1 MNRLERTNLLVFVC
15 MLVSHLSFAQFSS
28 SSKKA
33 TKLFKQAQFIPT
45 QQLDPQTRMPDFK
58 AGIELVDK
66 ALKKDPN
73 FWEAYV
79 LRGEYHMNLRD
90 KSAAIGDFE
99 NALRVSPNHSRTG
112 MTFYRLADLYLDQGA
127 YDKALTNIK
136 SFINHPNANEEYL
149 KSGYS
154 IYDNALFAIDAIKHP
169 KPFNPVNVGPG
180 VNTQFAEYYPTLTVN
195 GKELMFTR
203 ALPYGS
209 SIQEDFFTSINRD
222 NAWTM
227 ATPMPQHVN
236 TGHNEGAPTISADG
250 RSLIFVA
257 CIDET
262 GTYGEQRKGKGSC
275 DLFFTQKIGPRWS
288 NPVNLPGDVNS
299 YHWETQPSLAA
310 DGKTLY
316 FVRGLRGKG
325 ADQRNSDIYVSK
337 LSEQGKWGAAERL
350 SDVINTPFAEE
361 SVCIHPD
368 GKTLYFASRGH
379 AGMGGSDIF
388 MSQMDHLGNW
398 SKPVN
403 LGYPINTKF
412 DENSLIVSAEGN
424 LAFFASDRA
433 GGYGDLD
440 IYYFELPKEF
450 QPTTTYYFDGRV
462 FDAQSNNPIPGHFTL
477 KDIASGEVIIISN
490 ADAINGTFTVPLPS
504 NRQYVIEVTYDG
516 YAMTSLGFDLTY
528 NANQTSYHLDIP
540 MNPLNSGSANILK
553 NIYFDLNSATLR
565 KESNIELNNLA
576 NFLRTNPNIHIELGG
591 HTDTR
596 GNAED
601 NSTLSTE
608 RAKAVYTHLIQV
620 ERIDANR
627 LTFVGF
633 GEREPIIS
641 DSEIAAISSE
651 TEREKAHQTN
661 RRTVYKIIKQ

>member
-1 MNRLERTNLLVFVC
+1 MNRLERTSLLVIVC
-15 MLVSHLSFAQFSS
+15 MLISHLSFAQFSS

-33 TKLFKQAQFIPT
+33 TKLFKEAQFIPT
-45 QQLDPQTRMPDFK
+45 QQLDPETRMPDFK

-90 KSAAIGDFE
+90 KSGAIEDFE

-112 MTFYRLADLYLDQGA
+112 MTFYRLADLYLDQGT
-127 YDKALTNIK
+127 YDKALANIK

-169 KPFNPVNVGPG
+169 MPFNPVNAGPG
-180 VNTQFAEYYPTLTVN
+180 VNTQYAEYYPTLTVN

-203 ALPYGS
+203 ALPFGS
-209 SIQEDFFTSINRD
+209 TIQEDFFTSLNRE
-222 NAWTM
+222 NKWST
-227 ATPMPQHVN
+227 ATPMPEHVN
-236 TGHNEGAPTISADG
+236 TEHNEGAPTISADG

-275 DLFFTQKIGPRWS
+275 DLFFTQKIGTRWS

-299 YHWETQPSLAA
+299 YHWETQPSLSA

-388 MSQMDHLGNW
+388 MSQMDNQGNW
-398 SKPVN
+398 SKPKN

-462 FDAQSNNPIPGHFTL
+462 FDAQSNDPIPGHFTL
-477 KDIASGEVIIISN
+477 KDIASGEVIIVSN

-540 MNPLNSGSANILK
+540 MNPLNSGTANILK
-553 NIYFDLNSATLR
+553 NIYFDLNSSTLR

-576 NFLRTNPNIHIELGG
+576 NFLRTNPNLHIELGG

-601 NSTLSTE
+601 NLKLSTE
-608 RAKAVYTHLIQV
+608 RAKAVYTYLIQV
-620 ERIDANR
+620 ERIDVNR

-633 GEREPIIS
+633 GEREPIII
-641 DSEIAAISSE
+641 DSEIAALSLE

>member
-1 MNRLERTNLLVFVC
+1 MNRLERTSLLVLVC
-15 MLVSHLSFAQFSS
+15 MVISHLSCAQFSS

-45 QQLDPQTRMPDFK
+45 QQLDPETRMPDFK

-79 LRGEYHMNLRD
+79 LRGEYHINLRD
-90 KSAAIGDFE
+90 KSSAIEDFE

-112 MTFYRLADLYLDQGA
+112 MTFYRLADLYLDQGT
-127 YDKALTNIK
+127 YDKALANIK
-136 SFINHPNANEEYL
+136 SFINHPNPNEEYL

-169 KPFNPVNVGPG
+169 KPFNPVNAGPG

-203 ALPYGS
+203 ALPFGS
-209 SIQEDFFTSINRD
+209 SIQEDFFTSLNRE
-222 NAWTM
+222 NKWST
-227 ATPMPQHVN
+227 ATPMPEHVN
-236 TGHNEGAPTISADG
+236 TEHNEGAPTISADG

-299 YHWETQPSLAA
+299 YHWETQPSLSA

-388 MSQMDHLGNW
+388 MSQMDNQGNW
-398 SKPVN
+398 SRPKN
-403 LGYPINTKF
+403 LGYPINTRF

-462 FDAQSNNPIPGHFTL
+462 FDAQSNDPIPGHFTL
-477 KDIASGEVIIISN
+477 KDIASGEVIIVSN

-540 MNPLNSGSANILK
+540 MNPLNSGTENILK

-596 GNAED
+596 GNAEE
-601 NSTLSTE
+601 NLKLSTE
-608 RAKAVYTHLIQV
+608 RAKAVYTYLIQV
-620 ERIDANR
+620 ERIDVKR
-627 LTFVGF
+627 LTFIGF
-633 GEREPIIS
+633 GEREPIII
-641 DSEIAAISSE
+641 DSEIAALSSE

>member
-1 MNRLERTNLLVFVC
+1 MNRLERTSLLVLVG
-15 MLVSHLSFAQFSS
+15 MLISHLSFAQFSS

-45 QQLDPQTRMPDFK
+45 QQLDPETRMPDFK

-66 ALKKDPN
+66 AIKKDPN

-79 LRGEYHMNLRD
+79 LRGEYHINLRD
-90 KSAAIGDFE
+90 KSSAIEDFE

-112 MTFYRLADLYLDQGA
+112 MTFYRLADLYLDQGT
-127 YDKALTNIK
+127 YDKALANIK

-169 KPFNPVNVGPG
+169 MPFNPVNAGPG
-180 VNTQFAEYYPTLTVN
+180 VNTQYAEYYPTLTVN

-203 ALPYGS
+203 ALPFGS
-209 SIQEDFFTSINRD
+209 SIQEDFFTSLNRE
-222 NAWTM
+222 NKWST
-227 ATPMPQHVN
+227 ATPMPEHVN
-236 TGHNEGAPTISADG
+236 TEHNEGAPTISADG

-275 DLFFTQKIGPRWS
+275 DLFFTQKIGTRWS

-299 YHWETQPSLAA
+299 YHWETQPSLSA

-368 GKTLYFASRGH
+368 GRTLYFASRGH

-388 MSQMDHLGNW
+388 MSQMDNQGNW
-398 SKPVN
+398 SRPKN
-403 LGYPINTKF
+403 LGYPINTRF

-477 KDIASGEVIIISN
+477 KDIASGEVIIVSN

-540 MNPLNSGSANILK
+540 MNPLNSGTANILK

-576 NFLRTNPNIHIELGG
+576 NFLRTNPNLHIELGG

-601 NSTLSTE
+601 NLKLSTE

-620 ERIDANR
+620 ERIDVNR

-633 GEREPIIS
+633 GEREPIII
-641 DSEIAAISSE
+641 DSEIAALSLE

>member
-1 MNRLERTNLLVFVC
+1 MNRLERTSLLVIVC
-15 MLVSHLSFAQFSS
+15 MLISHLSFAQFSS

-33 TKLFKQAQFIPT
+33 TKLFKEAQFIPT
-45 QQLDPQTRMPDFK
+45 QQLDPETRMPDFK

-90 KSAAIGDFE
+90 RSGAIEDFE

-112 MTFYRLADLYLDQGA
+112 MTFYRLADLYLDQGT
-127 YDKALTNIK
+127 YDKALANIK

-169 KPFNPVNVGPG
+169 KPFNPVNAGPG

-203 ALPYGS
+203 ALPFGS
-209 SIQEDFFTSINRD
+209 TIQEDFFTSLNRE
-222 NAWTM
+222 NKWST
-227 ATPMPQHVN
+227 ATPMPEHVN
-236 TGHNEGAPTISADG
+236 TEHNEGAPTISADG

-275 DLFFTQKIGPRWS
+275 DLFFTQKIGTRWS

-299 YHWETQPSLAA
+299 YHWETQPSLSA

-388 MSQMDHLGNW
+388 MSQMDNQGNW
-398 SKPVN
+398 SKPKN

-477 KDIASGEVIIISN
+477 KDIASGEVIIVSN

-528 NANQTSYHLDIP
+528 NTNQISYHLDIP
-540 MNPLNSGSANILK
+540 MNPLNSGIANILK
-553 NIYFDLNSATLR
+553 NIYFDLNSSTLR

-576 NFLRTNPNIHIELGG
+576 NFLRTNPNLHIELGG

-601 NSTLSTE
+601 NLKLSTE

-620 ERIDANR
+620 ERIDVNR

-633 GEREPIIS
+633 GEREPIIT
-641 DSEIAAISSE
+641 DSEIAALSLE

>member
-1 MNRLERTNLLVFVC
+1 MNRIIRFSLLVITCVIIN
-15 MLVSHLSFAQFSS
+15 SLSIAQFSS

-58 AGIELVDK
+58 AGLELVDK
-66 ALKKDPN
+66 AIKKDPN

-79 LRGEYHMNLRD
+79 LRGEYHINLRD
-90 KSAAIGDFE
+90 KISAIMDFE

-112 MTFYRLADLYLDQGA
+112 MTFYRLADLYLDQGT
-127 YDKALTNIK
+127 YDKALANIK
-136 SFINHPNANEEYL
+136 TFINHPNANEEYIN
-149 KSGYS
+149 SAYS
-154 IYDNALFAIDAIKHP
+154 IYDNAIFAIDALKHP
-169 KPFNPVNVGPG
+169 KAFNPINAGPG

-195 GKELMFTR
+195 GRELMFTR
-203 ALPYGS
+203 ALPFGG
-209 SIQEDFFTSINRD
+209 SIQEDFFISQNRED
-222 NAWTM
+222 NWDI
-227 ATPMPQHVN
+227 ATPMPANVN
-236 TGHNEGAPTISADG
+236 TEHNEGAPTISADG

-262 GTYGEQRKGKGSC
+262 GTYGEHRKGQGSC
-275 DLFFTQKIGPRWS
+275 DLFFTQKIGSRWS

-325 ADQRNSDIYVSK
+325 ADQRNSDIYVSR
-337 LSEQGKWGAAERL
+337 LSEDGKWGAAERL

-388 MSQMDHLGNW
+388 VSQMDEQGNW
-398 SKPVN
+398 SKPKN

-450 QPTTTYYFDGRV
+450 RPTSTFYFDGRV
-462 FDAQSNNPIPGHFTL
+462 FDTQSNNPIPGHFSL
-477 KDIASGEVIIISN
+477 KDIASGETIIISD
-490 ADAINGTFTVPLPS
+490 ADAVNGTFTVPLPS

-516 YAMTSLGFDLTY
+516 YAMTSLGFDLTF
-528 NANQTSYHLDIP
+528 NENQTSYHLDIP
-540 MNPLNSGSANILK
+540 MNPLNSSTENVLK
-553 NIYFDLNSATLR
+553 NIYFDLNSSTLR
-565 KESNIELNNLA
+565 QESYIELNNLA
-576 NFLRTNPNIHIELGG
+576 SFLRTNPSIHIELGG

-601 NSTLSTE
+601 NLKLSTE
-608 RAKAVYTHLIQV
+608 RAKAVYNHLIQK
-620 ERIDANR
+620 EHIAPNR
-627 LTFVGF
+627 LTFVGY
-633 GEREPIIS
+633 GETDPIIS
-641 DSEIAAISSE
+641 DSEIILLSSE
-651 TEREKAHQTN
+651 SDQEKAHQTN
-661 RRTVYKIIKQ
+661 RRTVYKIIKP

>member
-1 MNRLERTNLLVFVC
+1 MNRLERTSLLVIVC
-15 MLVSHLSFAQFSS
+15 MLISHLSFAQFSS

-33 TKLFKQAQFIPT
+33 TKLFKEAQFIPT
-45 QQLDPQTRMPDFK
+45 QQLDPETRMPDFK

-90 KSAAIGDFE
+90 KSGAIEDFE

-112 MTFYRLADLYLDQGA
+112 MTFYRLADLYLDQGT
-127 YDKALTNIK
+127 YDKALANIK

-169 KPFNPVNVGPG
+169 KPFNPVNAGPG

-203 ALPYGS
+203 ALPFGS
-209 SIQEDFFTSINRD
+209 TIQEDFFTSLNRE
-222 NAWTM
+222 NKWST
-227 ATPMPQHVN
+227 ATPMPEHVN
-236 TGHNEGAPTISADG
+236 TEHNEGAPTISADG

-275 DLFFTQKIGPRWS
+275 DLFFTQKIGTRWS

-299 YHWETQPSLAA
+299 YHWETQPSLSA

-337 LSEQGKWGAAERL
+337 LSEQGKWAAAERL

-388 MSQMDHLGNW
+388 MSQMDNQGNW
-398 SKPVN
+398 SKPKN

-477 KDIASGEVIIISN
+477 KDIASGEVIIVSN

-528 NANQTSYHLDIP
+528 NTNQTSYHLDIP
-540 MNPLNSGSANILK
+540 MNPLNSGTANILK
-553 NIYFDLNSATLR
+553 NIYFDLNSSTLR

-576 NFLRTNPNIHIELGG
+576 NFLRTNPNLHIELGG

-601 NSTLSTE
+601 NLKLSTE

-620 ERIDANR
+620 ERIDVNR

-633 GEREPIIS
+633 GEREPIII
-641 DSEIAAISSE
+641 DSEIAALSLE

>member
-236 TGHNEGAPTISADG
+236 TEHNEGAPTISADG

-350 SDVINTPFAEE
+350 SDVITTPFAEE

-477 KDIASGEVIIISN
+477 KDIASGEVIIVSN

-601 NSTLSTE
+601 NLTLSTE

-641 DSEIAAISSE
+641 DSEIAVISSE

>member
-1 MNRLERTNLLVFVC
+1 MVI
-15 MLVSHLSFAQFSS
+15 SHLSFAQFSS

-45 QQLDPQTRMPDFK
+45 QQLDPETRMPDFK

-79 LRGEYHMNLRD
+79 LRGEYHINLRD
-90 KSAAIGDFE
+90 KSSAIEDFE

-112 MTFYRLADLYLDQGA
+112 MTFYRLADLYLDQGT
-127 YDKALTNIK
+127 YDKALANIK
-136 SFINHPNANEEYL
+136 SFINHPNPNEEYL

-169 KPFNPVNVGPG
+169 KPFNPVNAGPG

-203 ALPYGS
+203 ALPFGS
-209 SIQEDFFTSINRD
+209 SIQEDFFTSLNRE
-222 NAWTM
+222 NKWST
-227 ATPMPQHVN
+227 ATPMPEHVN
-236 TGHNEGAPTISADG
+236 TEHNEGAPTISADG

-299 YHWETQPSLAA
+299 YHWETQPSLSA

-388 MSQMDHLGNW
+388 MSQMDNQGNW
-398 SKPVN
+398 SRPKN
-403 LGYPINTKF
+403 LGYPINTRF

-462 FDAQSNNPIPGHFTL
+462 FDAQSNDPIPGHFTL
-477 KDIASGEVIIISN
+477 KDIASGEVIIVSN

-540 MNPLNSGSANILK
+540 MNPLNSGTENILK

-596 GNAED
+596 GNAEE
-601 NSTLSTE
+601 NLKLSTE
-608 RAKAVYTHLIQV
+608 RAKAVYTYLIQV
-620 ERIDANR
+620 ERIDVKR
-627 LTFVGF
+627 LTFIGF
-633 GEREPIIS
+633 GEREPIII
-641 DSEIAAISSE
+641 DSEIAALSSE

>member
-1 MNRLERTNLLVFVC
+1 MNRLERTNLLVLVC
-15 MLVSHLSFAQFSS
+15 MVISHLSFAQFSS

-45 QQLDPQTRMPDFK
+45 QQLDPETRMPDFK

-79 LRGEYHMNLRD
+79 LRGEYHINLRD
-90 KSAAIGDFE
+90 KSSAIEDFE

-112 MTFYRLADLYLDQGA
+112 MTFYRLADLYLDQGT
-127 YDKALTNIK
+127 YDKALANIK
-136 SFINHPNANEEYL
+136 SFINHPNPNEEYL

-169 KPFNPVNVGPG
+169 KPFNPVNAGPG

-203 ALPYGS
+203 ALPFGS
-209 SIQEDFFTSINRD
+209 SIQEDFFTSLNRE
-222 NAWTM
+222 NKWST
-227 ATPMPQHVN
+227 ATPMPEHVN
-236 TGHNEGAPTISADG
+236 TEHNEGAPTISADG

-299 YHWETQPSLAA
+299 YHWETQPSLSA

-388 MSQMDHLGNW
+388 MSQMDNQGNW
-398 SKPVN
+398 SRPKN
-403 LGYPINTKF
+403 LGYPINTRF

-462 FDAQSNNPIPGHFTL
+462 FDAQSNDPIPGHFTL
-477 KDIASGEVIIISN
+477 KDIASGEVIIVSN

-540 MNPLNSGSANILK
+540 MNPLNSGTENILK

-596 GNAED
+596 GNAEE
-601 NSTLSTE
+601 NLKLSTE
-608 RAKAVYTHLIQV
+608 RAKAVYTYLIQV
-620 ERIDANR
+620 ERIDVKR
-627 LTFVGF
+627 LTFIGF
-633 GEREPIIS
+633 GEREPIII
-641 DSEIAAISSE
+641 DSEIAALSSE

>member
-1 MNRLERTNLLVFVC
+1 MNRLERTSLLVIVC
-15 MLVSHLSFAQFSS
+15 MLISHLSFAQFSS

-33 TKLFKQAQFIPT
+33 TKLFKEAQFIPT
-45 QQLDPQTRMPDFK
+45 QQLDPETRMPDFK

-90 KSAAIGDFE
+90 KSGAIEDFE

-112 MTFYRLADLYLDQGA
+112 MTFYRLADLYLDQGT
-127 YDKALTNIK
+127 YDKALANIK

-169 KPFNPVNVGPG
+169 KPFNPVNAGPG

-203 ALPYGS
+203 ALPFGS
-209 SIQEDFFTSINRD
+209 TIQEDFFTSLNRE
-222 NAWTM
+222 NRWST
-227 ATPMPQHVN
+227 ATPMPEHVN
-236 TGHNEGAPTISADG
+236 TEHNEGAPTISADG

-275 DLFFTQKIGPRWS
+275 DLFFTQKIGTRWS

-299 YHWETQPSLAA
+299 YHWETQPSLSA

-388 MSQMDHLGNW
+388 MSQMDNQGNW
-398 SKPVN
+398 SKPKN

-477 KDIASGEVIIISN
+477 KDIASGEVIIVSN

-528 NANQTSYHLDIP
+528 NTNQTSYHLDIP
-540 MNPLNSGSANILK
+540 MNPLNSGTANILK
-553 NIYFDLNSATLR
+553 NIYFDLNSSTLR

-576 NFLRTNPNIHIELGG
+576 NFLRTNPNLHIELGG

-601 NSTLSTE
+601 NLKLSTE

-620 ERIDANR
+620 ERIDVNR
-627 LTFVGF
+627 LTFVGL
-633 GEREPIIS
+633 GEREPIII
-641 DSEIAAISSE
+641 DSEIAALSLE

>member
-1 MNRLERTNLLVFVC
+1 MNRVQRTGLFVIICMVISNLSL
-15 MLVSHLSFAQFSS
+15 AQFSS
-28 SSKKA
+28 TNKKA
-33 TKLFKQAQFIPT
+33 TKLFKQAQLVPT
-45 QQLDPQTRMPDFK
+45 QQLDPTTRMPDFK
-58 AGIELVDK
+58 AGLELIDK

-90 KSAAIGDFE
+90 KSGAIEDFE

-112 MTFYRLADLYLDQGA
+112 MTFYRLADLYLDQGS

-169 KPFNPVNVGPG
+169 KPFNPVNAGPG
-180 VNTQFAEYYPTLTVN
+180 VNTRYAEYYPTLTVTS
-195 GKELMFTR
+195 KQLMFTR
-203 ALPYGS
+203 ALPFGRD
-209 SIQEDFFTSINRD
+209 IQEDFFISLKTDTIWGES
-222 NAWTM
+222 
-227 ATPMPQHVN
+227 TPMPENVN
-236 TGHNEGAPTISADG
+236 TSHNEGAPTISADG

-257 CIDET
+257 CTDET

-275 DLFFTQKIGPRWS
+275 DLFYTKKIGTRWS
-288 NPVNLPGDVNS
+288 NPSNLPGDVNS

-316 FVRGLRGKG
+316 FIRGLRGKG
-325 ADQRNSDIYVSK
+325 VDQRNSDIYVSY
-337 LSEQGKWGAAERL
+337 LNEQGKWGAAERL

-368 GKTLYFASRGH
+368 GKTIYFASRGH

-388 MSQMDHLGNW
+388 VSQMDNQGNW
-398 SKPVN
+398 SKPKN

-412 DENSLIVSAEGN
+412 DENSLIVSAEGDV
-424 LAFFASDRA
+424 AFFASDRE

-440 IYYFELPKEF
+440 IYYFKLPREF

-462 FDAQSNNPIPGHFTL
+462 YDKVTNNPVAGHFTL
-477 KDIASGEVIIISN
+477 KDIASGETIIISD
-490 ADAINGTFTVPLPS
+490 ADAVTGTFTVPLPS
-504 NRQYVIEVTYDG
+504 NRQYVIEVKYEG

-528 NANQTSYHLDIP
+528 NENQTTYHLDIP
-540 MNPLNSGSANILK
+540 MNPLNSNTENVLQ
-553 NIYFDLNSATLR
+553 NIYFDLSSSTLR
-565 KESNIELNNLA
+565 KESNVELNNLA
-576 NFLRTNPNIHIELGG
+576 NFLRSKPSIKIELGG

-596 GNAED
+596 GKAED
-601 NSTLSTE
+601 NLKLSAD
-608 RAKAVYTHLIQV
+608 RAKAVYNYLIQV
-620 ERIDANR
+620 EHIDASR
-627 LTFVGF
+627 LSFIGY
-633 GEREPIIS
+633 GETNPIIS
-641 DSEIAAISSE
+641 DQEIAKKATEI
-651 TEREKAHQTN
+651 EREKAHQTN
-661 RRTVYKIIKQ
+661 RRTVYKIINQ

>member
-1 MNRLERTNLLVFVC
+1 MVI
-15 MLVSHLSFAQFSS
+15 SHLSFAQFSS

-45 QQLDPQTRMPDFK
+45 QQLDPETRMPDFK

-66 ALKKDPN
+66 AIKKDPN

-79 LRGEYHMNLRD
+79 LRGEYHINLRD
-90 KSAAIGDFE
+90 KSSAIEDFE

-112 MTFYRLADLYLDQGA
+112 MTFYRLADLYLDQGT
-127 YDKALTNIK
+127 YDKALANIK

-169 KPFNPVNVGPG
+169 MPFNPVNAGPG
-180 VNTQFAEYYPTLTVN
+180 VNTQYAEYYPTLTVN

-203 ALPYGS
+203 ALPFGS
-209 SIQEDFFTSINRD
+209 SIQEDFFTSLNRE
-222 NAWTM
+222 NKWST
-227 ATPMPQHVN
+227 ATPMPEHVN
-236 TGHNEGAPTISADG
+236 TEHNEGAPTISADG

-299 YHWETQPSLAA
+299 YHWETQPSLSA

-368 GKTLYFASRGH
+368 GRTLYFASRGH

-388 MSQMDHLGNW
+388 MSQMDNQGNW
-398 SKPVN
+398 SRPKN
-403 LGYPINTKF
+403 LGYPINTRF

-477 KDIASGEVIIISN
+477 KDIASGEVIIVSN

-540 MNPLNSGSANILK
+540 MNPLNSGTANILK

-576 NFLRTNPNIHIELGG
+576 NFLRTNPNLHIELGG

-601 NSTLSTE
+601 NLKLSTE

-620 ERIDANR
+620 ERIDVNR

-633 GEREPIIS
+633 GEREPIII
-641 DSEIAAISSE
+641 DSEIAALSLE

>member
-1 MNRLERTNLLVFVC
+1 
-15 MLVSHLSFAQFSS
+15 
-28 SSKKA
+28 
-33 TKLFKQAQFIPT
+33 
-45 QQLDPQTRMPDFK
+45 
-58 AGIELVDK
+58 
-66 ALKKDPN
+66 
-73 FWEAYV
+73 
-79 LRGEYHMNLRD
+79 
-90 KSAAIGDFE
+90 
-99 NALRVSPNHSRTG
+99 
-112 MTFYRLADLYLDQGA
+112 
-127 YDKALTNIK
+127 
-136 SFINHPNANEEYL
+136 
-149 KSGYS
+149 
-154 IYDNALFAIDAIKHP
+154 
-169 KPFNPVNVGPG
+169 
-180 VNTQFAEYYPTLTVN
+180 
-195 GKELMFTR
+195 
-203 ALPYGS
+203 
-209 SIQEDFFTSINRD
+209 
-222 NAWTM
+222 
-227 ATPMPQHVN
+227 
-236 TGHNEGAPTISADG
+236 
-250 RSLIFVA
+250 
-257 CIDET
+257 
-262 GTYGEQRKGKGSC
+262 
-275 DLFFTQKIGPRWS
+275 
-288 NPVNLPGDVNS
+288 
-299 YHWETQPSLAA
+299 
-310 DGKTLY
+310 
-316 FVRGLRGKG
+316 
-325 ADQRNSDIYVSK
+325 VSK

-368 GKTLYFASRGH
+368 GRTLYFASRGH

-388 MSQMDHLGNW
+388 MSQMDNQGNW
-398 SKPVN
+398 SRPKN
-403 LGYPINTKF
+403 LGYPINTRF

-477 KDIASGEVIIISN
+477 KDIASGEVIIVSN

-540 MNPLNSGSANILK
+540 MNPLNSGTANILK

-576 NFLRTNPNIHIELGG
+576 NFLRTNPNLHIELGG

-601 NSTLSTE
+601 NLKLSTE

-620 ERIDANR
+620 ERIDVNR

-633 GEREPIIS
+633 GEREPIII
-641 DSEIAAISSE
+641 DSEIAALSLE

>member
-1 MNRLERTNLLVFVC
+1 MNRLERTSLLVIVC
-15 MLVSHLSFAQFSS
+15 MLISHLSFAQFSS

-33 TKLFKQAQFIPT
+33 TKLFKEAQFIPT
-45 QQLDPQTRMPDFK
+45 QQLDPETRMPDFK

-90 KSAAIGDFE
+90 KSGAIEDFE

-112 MTFYRLADLYLDQGA
+112 MTFYRLADLYLDQGT
-127 YDKALTNIK
+127 YDKALANIK

-169 KPFNPVNVGPG
+169 KPFNPVNAGPG

-203 ALPYGS
+203 ALPFGS
-209 SIQEDFFTSINRD
+209 TIQEDFFTSLNRE
-222 NAWTM
+222 NKWST
-227 ATPMPQHVN
+227 ATPMPEHVN
-236 TGHNEGAPTISADG
+236 TEHNEGAPTISADG

-275 DLFFTQKIGPRWS
+275 DLFFTQKIGTRWS

-299 YHWETQPSLAA
+299 YHWETQPSLSA

-388 MSQMDHLGNW
+388 MSQMDNQGNW
-398 SKPVN
+398 SKPKN

-477 KDIASGEVIIISN
+477 KDIASGEVIIVSN

-528 NANQTSYHLDIP
+528 NTNQTSYHLDIP
-540 MNPLNSGSANILK
+540 MNPLNSGTANILK
-553 NIYFDLNSATLR
+553 NIYFDLNSSTLR

-576 NFLRTNPNIHIELGG
+576 NFLRTNPNLHIELGG

-601 NSTLSTE
+601 NLKLSTE
-608 RAKAVYTHLIQV
+608 RAKAVYTYLIQV
-620 ERIDANR
+620 ERIDVKR
-627 LTFVGF
+627 LTFIGF
-633 GEREPIIS
+633 GEREPIII
-641 DSEIAAISSE
+641 DSEIAALSSE

>member
-1 MNRLERTNLLVFVC
+1 MVI
-15 MLVSHLSFAQFSS
+15 SHLSFAQFSS

-45 QQLDPQTRMPDFK
+45 QQLDPETRMPDFK

-79 LRGEYHMNLRD
+79 LRGEYHINLRD
-90 KSAAIGDFE
+90 KSSAIEDFE

-112 MTFYRLADLYLDQGA
+112 MTFYRLADLYLDQGT
-127 YDKALTNIK
+127 YDKALANIK
-136 SFINHPNANEEYL
+136 SFINHPNPNEEYL

-154 IYDNALFAIDAIKHP
+154 IYDNSLFAIDAIKHP
-169 KPFNPVNVGPG
+169 KPFNPVNAGPG

-203 ALPYGS
+203 ALPFGS
-209 SIQEDFFTSINRD
+209 SIQEDFFTSLNRE
-222 NAWTM
+222 NKWST
-227 ATPMPQHVN
+227 ATPMPEHVN
-236 TGHNEGAPTISADG
+236 TEHNEGAPTISADG

-299 YHWETQPSLAA
+299 YHWETQPSLSA

-388 MSQMDHLGNW
+388 MSQMDNQGNW
-398 SKPVN
+398 SRPKN
-403 LGYPINTKF
+403 LGYPINTRF

-462 FDAQSNNPIPGHFTL
+462 FDAQSNDPIPGHFTL
-477 KDIASGEVIIISN
+477 KDIASGEVIIVSN

-540 MNPLNSGSANILK
+540 MNPLNSGTENILK

-596 GNAED
+596 GNAEE
-601 NSTLSTE
+601 NLKLSTE
-608 RAKAVYTHLIQV
+608 RAKAVYTYLIQV
-620 ERIDANR
+620 ERIDVKR
-627 LTFVGF
+627 LTFIGF
-633 GEREPIIS
+633 GEREPIII
-641 DSEIAAISSE
+641 DSEIAALSSE

>member
-1 MNRLERTNLLVFVC
+1 MVI
-15 MLVSHLSFAQFSS
+15 SHLSFAQFSS

-45 QQLDPQTRMPDFK
+45 QQLDPETRMPDFK

-79 LRGEYHMNLRD
+79 LRGEYHINLRD
-90 KSAAIGDFE
+90 KSSAIEDFE

-112 MTFYRLADLYLDQGA
+112 MTFYRLADLYLDQGT
-127 YDKALTNIK
+127 YDKALANIK
-136 SFINHPNANEEYL
+136 SFINHPNPNEEYL

-169 KPFNPVNVGPG
+169 KPFNPVNAGPG

-203 ALPYGS
+203 ALPFGS
-209 SIQEDFFTSINRD
+209 SIQEDFFTSLNRE
-222 NAWTM
+222 NKWST
-227 ATPMPQHVN
+227 ATPMPEHVN
-236 TGHNEGAPTISADG
+236 TEHNEGAPTISADG

-299 YHWETQPSLAA
+299 YHWETQPSLSA

-388 MSQMDHLGNW
+388 MSQMDNQGNW
-398 SKPVN
+398 SRPKN
-403 LGYPINTKF
+403 LGYPINTRF

-462 FDAQSNNPIPGHFTL
+462 FDAQSNDPIPGHFTL
-477 KDIASGEVIIISN
+477 KDIASGEIIIVSN

-540 MNPLNSGSANILK
+540 MNPLNSGTENILK

-596 GNAED
+596 GNAEE
-601 NSTLSTE
+601 NLKLSTE
-608 RAKAVYTHLIQV
+608 RAKAVYTYLIQV
-620 ERIDANR
+620 ERIDVKR
-627 LTFVGF
+627 LTFIGF
-633 GEREPIIS
+633 GEREPIII
-641 DSEIAAISSE
+641 DSEIAALSSE

>member
-15 MLVSHLSFAQFSS
+15 MFLSHLSFAQFSS

-45 QQLDPQTRMPDFK
+45 QQLDPQTGMPDFK

-236 TGHNEGAPTISADG
+236 TEHNEGAPTISADG

-477 KDIASGEVIIISN
+477 KDIASGEVIIVSN

-601 NSTLSTE
+601 NLTLSTE

>member
-1 MNRLERTNLLVFVC
+1 MNRLERTSLLVIVC
-15 MLVSHLSFAQFSS
+15 MLISHLSFAQFSS

-33 TKLFKQAQFIPT
+33 TKLFKEAQFIPT
-45 QQLDPQTRMPDFK
+45 QQLDPETRMPDFK

-90 KSAAIGDFE
+90 KSGAIEDFE

-112 MTFYRLADLYLDQGA
+112 MTFYRLADLYLDQGT
-127 YDKALTNIK
+127 YDKALANIK
-136 SFINHPNANEEYL
+136 SFINHPNPNEEYL

-169 KPFNPVNVGPG
+169 KPFNPVNAGPG

-203 ALPYGS
+203 ALPFGS
-209 SIQEDFFTSINRD
+209 TIQEDFFTSLNRE
-222 NAWTM
+222 NKWST
-227 ATPMPQHVN
+227 ATPMPEHVN
-236 TGHNEGAPTISADG
+236 TEHNEGAPTISADG

-275 DLFFTQKIGPRWS
+275 DLFFTQKIGTRWS

-299 YHWETQPSLAA
+299 YHWETQPSLSA

-388 MSQMDHLGNW
+388 MSQMDNQGNW
-398 SKPVN
+398 SKPKN

-477 KDIASGEVIIISN
+477 KDIASGEVIIVSN

-528 NANQTSYHLDIP
+528 NTNQTSYHLDIP
-540 MNPLNSGSANILK
+540 MNPLNSGTANILK
-553 NIYFDLNSATLR
+553 NIYFDLNSSTLR

-576 NFLRTNPNIHIELGG
+576 NFLRTNPNLHIELGG

-601 NSTLSTE
+601 NLKLSTE
-608 RAKAVYTHLIQV
+608 RAKAVYTYLIQV
-620 ERIDANR
+620 ERIDVNR

-633 GEREPIIS
+633 GEREPIII
-641 DSEIAAISSE
+641 DSEIAALSLE

>member
-1 MNRLERTNLLVFVC
+1 MNRLERTSLLVLVC
-15 MLVSHLSFAQFSS
+15 MVISHLSFAQFSS

-45 QQLDPQTRMPDFK
+45 QQLDPETRMPDFK

-79 LRGEYHMNLRD
+79 LRGEYHINLRD
-90 KSAAIGDFE
+90 KSSAIEDFE

-112 MTFYRLADLYLDQGA
+112 MTFYRLADLYLDQGT
-127 YDKALTNIK
+127 YDKALANIK
-136 SFINHPNANEEYL
+136 SFINHPNPNEEYL

-169 KPFNPVNVGPG
+169 KPFNPVNAGPG

-203 ALPYGS
+203 ALPFGS
-209 SIQEDFFTSINRD
+209 SIQEDFFTSLNRE
-222 NAWTM
+222 NKWST
-227 ATPMPQHVN
+227 ATPMPEHVN
-236 TGHNEGAPTISADG
+236 TEHNEGAPTISADG

-299 YHWETQPSLAA
+299 YHWETQPSLSA

-388 MSQMDHLGNW
+388 MSQMDNQGNW
-398 SKPVN
+398 SRPKN
-403 LGYPINTKF
+403 LGYPINTRF

-462 FDAQSNNPIPGHFTL
+462 FDAQSNDPIPGHFTL
-477 KDIASGEVIIISN
+477 KDIASGEIIIVSN

-540 MNPLNSGSANILK
+540 MNPLNSGTENILK

-596 GNAED
+596 GNAEE
-601 NSTLSTE
+601 NLKLSTE
-608 RAKAVYTHLIQV
+608 RAKAVYTYLIQV
-620 ERIDANR
+620 ERIDVKR
-627 LTFVGF
+627 LTFIGF
-633 GEREPIIS
+633 GEREPIII
-641 DSEIAAISSE
+641 DSEIAALSSE

>member
-79 LRGEYHMNLRD
+79 LRGEYHTNLRD
-90 KSAAIGDFE
+90 KSAAIVDFE

-222 NAWTM
+222 NAWTV

-236 TGHNEGAPTISADG
+236 TEHNEGAPTISADG

-477 KDIASGEVIIISN
+477 KDIASGEVIIVSN

-596 GNAED
+596 GKAED
-601 NSTLSTE
+601 NLTLSTE

-633 GEREPIIS
+633 GESEPIIS
-641 DSEIAAISSE
+641 DSEIAVISSE

>member
-1 MNRLERTNLLVFVC
+1 MVI
-15 MLVSHLSFAQFSS
+15 SHLSCAQFSS

-45 QQLDPQTRMPDFK
+45 QQLDPETRMPDFK

-79 LRGEYHMNLRD
+79 LRGEYHINLRD
-90 KSAAIGDFE
+90 KSSAIEDFE

-112 MTFYRLADLYLDQGA
+112 MTFYRLADLYLDQGT
-127 YDKALTNIK
+127 YDKALANIK
-136 SFINHPNANEEYL
+136 SFINHPNPNEEYL

-169 KPFNPVNVGPG
+169 KPFNPVNAGPG

-203 ALPYGS
+203 ALPFGS
-209 SIQEDFFTSINRD
+209 SIQEDFFTSLNRE
-222 NAWTM
+222 NKWST
-227 ATPMPQHVN
+227 ATPMPEHVN
-236 TGHNEGAPTISADG
+236 TEHNEGAPTISADG

-299 YHWETQPSLAA
+299 YHWETQPSLSA

-388 MSQMDHLGNW
+388 MSQMDNQGNW
-398 SKPVN
+398 SRPKN
-403 LGYPINTKF
+403 LGYPINTRF

-462 FDAQSNNPIPGHFTL
+462 FDAQSNDPIPGHFTL
-477 KDIASGEVIIISN
+477 KDIASGEVIIVSN

-540 MNPLNSGSANILK
+540 MNPLNSGTENILK

-596 GNAED
+596 GNAEE
-601 NSTLSTE
+601 NLKLSTE
-608 RAKAVYTHLIQV
+608 RAKAVYTYLIQV
-620 ERIDANR
+620 ERIDVKR
-627 LTFVGF
+627 LTFIGF
-633 GEREPIIS
+633 GEREPIII
-641 DSEIAAISSE
+641 DSEIAALSSE

>member
-1 MNRLERTNLLVFVC
+1 M
-15 MLVSHLSFAQFSS
+15 
-28 SSKKA
+28 
-33 TKLFKQAQFIPT
+33 
-45 QQLDPQTRMPDFK
+45 
-58 AGIELVDK
+58 
-66 ALKKDPN
+66 
-73 FWEAYV
+73 
-79 LRGEYHMNLRD
+79 
-90 KSAAIGDFE
+90 
-99 NALRVSPNHSRTG
+99 
-112 MTFYRLADLYLDQGA
+112 
-127 YDKALTNIK
+127 
-136 SFINHPNANEEYL
+136 
-149 KSGYS
+149 
-154 IYDNALFAIDAIKHP
+154 
-169 KPFNPVNVGPG
+169 PFNPVNAGPG
-180 VNTQFAEYYPTLTVN
+180 VNTQYAEYYPTLTVN

-203 ALPYGS
+203 ALPFGS
-209 SIQEDFFTSINRD
+209 SIQEDFFTSLNRE
-222 NAWTM
+222 NKWST
-227 ATPMPQHVN
+227 ATPMPEHVN
-236 TGHNEGAPTISADG
+236 TEHNEGAPTISADG

-275 DLFFTQKIGPRWS
+275 DLFFTQKIGTRWS

-299 YHWETQPSLAA
+299 YHWETQPSLSA

-368 GKTLYFASRGH
+368 GRTLYFASRGH

-388 MSQMDHLGNW
+388 MSQMDNQGNW
-398 SKPVN
+398 SRPKN
-403 LGYPINTKF
+403 LGYPINTRF

-477 KDIASGEVIIISN
+477 KDIASGEVIIVSN

-540 MNPLNSGSANILK
+540 MNPLNSGTANILK

-576 NFLRTNPNIHIELGG
+576 NFLRTNPNLHIELGG

-601 NSTLSTE
+601 NLKLSTE

-620 ERIDANR
+620 ERIDVNR

-633 GEREPIIS
+633 GEREPIII
-641 DSEIAAISSE
+641 DSEIAALSLE

>member
-1 MNRLERTNLLVFVC
+1 MNRLERTSLLVIVC
-15 MLVSHLSFAQFSS
+15 MLISHLSFAQFSS

-33 TKLFKQAQFIPT
+33 TKLFKEAQFIPT
-45 QQLDPQTRMPDFK
+45 QQLDPETRMPDFK

-90 KSAAIGDFE
+90 RSGAIEDFE

-112 MTFYRLADLYLDQGA
+112 MTFYRLADLYLDQGT
-127 YDKALTNIK
+127 YDKALANIK

-169 KPFNPVNVGPG
+169 KPFNPVNAGPG

-203 ALPYGS
+203 ALPFGS
-209 SIQEDFFTSINRD
+209 TIQEDFFTSLNRE
-222 NAWTM
+222 NKWST
-227 ATPMPQHVN
+227 ATPMPEHVN
-236 TGHNEGAPTISADG
+236 TEHNEGAPTISADG

-275 DLFFTQKIGPRWS
+275 DLFFTQKIGTRWS

-299 YHWETQPSLAA
+299 YHWETQPSLSA

-388 MSQMDHLGNW
+388 MSQMDNQGNW
-398 SKPVN
+398 SKPKN

-477 KDIASGEVIIISN
+477 KDIASGEVIIVSN

-528 NANQTSYHLDIP
+528 NTNQTSYHLDIP
-540 MNPLNSGSANILK
+540 MNPLNSGIANILK
-553 NIYFDLNSATLR
+553 NIYFDLNSSTLR

-576 NFLRTNPNIHIELGG
+576 NFLRTNPNLHIELGG

-601 NSTLSTE
+601 NLKLSTE

-620 ERIDANR
+620 ERIDVNR

-633 GEREPIIS
+633 GEREPIIT
-641 DSEIAAISSE
+641 DSEIAALSLE

>member
-15 MLVSHLSFAQFSS
+15 MFLSHLSFAQFSS

-45 QQLDPQTRMPDFK
+45 QQLDPQTGMPDFK

-236 TGHNEGAPTISADG
+236 TEHNEGAPTISADG

-601 NSTLSTE
+601 NLTLSTE

>member
-15 MLVSHLSFAQFSS
+15 MFVSHLSFAQFSS

-99 NALRVSPNHSRTG
+99 NALRVSPHHSRTG

-236 TGHNEGAPTISADG
+236 TEHNEGAPTISADG

-403 LGYPINTKF
+403 LGYPINTKY

-477 KDIASGEVIIISN
+477 KDIASGEVIIVSN

-601 NSTLSTE
+601 NLTLSTE
-608 RAKAVYTHLIQV
+608 RAKAVYTYLIQV

>member
-1 MNRLERTNLLVFVC
+1 MNRLERTNLLVFLC
-15 MLVSHLSFAQFSS
+15 MLVSHLSYAQFSS

-66 ALKKDPN
+66 ALKNDPN

-90 KSAAIGDFE
+90 KSAAIADFE

-169 KPFNPVNVGPG
+169 KPFNPVNAGPG

-222 NAWTM
+222 NAWTV

-236 TGHNEGAPTISADG
+236 TEHNEGAPTISADG

-477 KDIASGEVIIISN
+477 KDIASGEVIIVSN

-601 NSTLSTE
+601 NLTLSTE

-641 DSEIAAISSE
+641 DSEIAVISSE

>member
-1 MNRLERTNLLVFVC
+1 MNRLERTNLLVFLC
-15 MLVSHLSFAQFSS
+15 MLVSHLSYAQFSS

-66 ALKKDPN
+66 ALKNDPN

-90 KSAAIGDFE
+90 KSAAIADFE

-169 KPFNPVNVGPG
+169 KPFNPVNAGPG

-222 NAWTM
+222 NAWTV

-236 TGHNEGAPTISADG
+236 TEHNEGAPTISADG

-337 LSEQGKWGAAERL
+337 LSEHGKWGAAERL

-388 MSQMDHLGNW
+388 MSQMDRLGNW

-477 KDIASGEVIIISN
+477 KDIASGEVIIVSN

-601 NSTLSTE
+601 NLTLSTE

-641 DSEIAAISSE
+641 DSEIAVISSE

>member
-1 MNRLERTNLLVFVC
+1 
-15 MLVSHLSFAQFSS
+15 MLISHLSFAQFSS

-45 QQLDPQTRMPDFK
+45 QQLDPETRMPDFK

-66 ALKKDPN
+66 AIKKDPN

-79 LRGEYHMNLRD
+79 LRGEYHINLRD
-90 KSAAIGDFE
+90 KSSAIEDFE

-112 MTFYRLADLYLDQGA
+112 MTFYRLADLYLDQGT
-127 YDKALTNIK
+127 YDKALANIK

-169 KPFNPVNVGPG
+169 MPFNPVNAGPG
-180 VNTQFAEYYPTLTVN
+180 VNTQYAEYYPTLTVN

-203 ALPYGS
+203 ALPFGS
-209 SIQEDFFTSINRD
+209 SIQEDFFTSLNRE
-222 NAWTM
+222 NKWST
-227 ATPMPQHVN
+227 ATPMPEHVN
-236 TGHNEGAPTISADG
+236 TEHNEGAPTISADG

-299 YHWETQPSLAA
+299 YHWETQPSLSA

-368 GKTLYFASRGH
+368 GRTLYFASRGH

-388 MSQMDHLGNW
+388 MSQMDNQGNW
-398 SKPVN
+398 SRPKN
-403 LGYPINTKF
+403 LGYPINTRF

-477 KDIASGEVIIISN
+477 KDIASGEVIIVSN

-540 MNPLNSGSANILK
+540 MNPLNSGTANILK

-576 NFLRTNPNIHIELGG
+576 NFLRTNPNLHIELGG

-601 NSTLSTE
+601 NLKLSTE

-620 ERIDANR
+620 ERIDVNR

-633 GEREPIIS
+633 GEREPIII
-641 DSEIAAISSE
+641 DSEIAALSLE